1 MKITPSSTGSRSEA
15 ANQAAPATDR
25 KTGAAAAGSAT
36 GAAEQDSIKLSP
48 LSTELA
54 ALEAS
59 LAANGDFDTAKVD
72 AIKQAI
78 LDGKL
83 SVDSAAVADKML
95 AAAAAWLGKKDA

>member
-15 ANQAAPATDR
+15 TSQAAPAGDR
-25 KTGAAAAGSAT
+25 KSAAATPAAG
-36 GAAEQDSIKLSP
+36 GAAEQDTISLSP

-59 LAANGDFDTAKVD
+59 LAANGDFDASKVD

-83 SVDSAAVADKML
+83 DVNSAAIADKML
-95 AAAAAWLGKKDA
+95 AAAAAWLNKKDT